1 MRDPLVS
8 ARRKI
13 DALDRRIA
21 GLLARRWDLAVPL
34 RALKAKAADRAR
46 ERRVLA
52 NAGAAAGRR
61 YSGSAKAVFACII
74 GQTKKL
80 QAAK

>member
-1 MRDPLVS
+1 MRDPLQS

-13 DALDRRIA
+13 DVLDRRIA

-34 RALKAKAADRAR
+34 RSLKTKTTDSAR
-46 ERRVLA
+46 ERQVLA
-52 NAGAAAGRR
+52 KAGAAAGRR
-61 YSGSAKAVFACII
+61 YAGSAKTVFACII

-80 QAAK
+80 QSRK